1 MGVMSE
7 LSPILILKLA
17 TPTYEYITSLD
28 QGLSPAVLHSFE
40 LALSSENESINIFI
54 VKNSGVKCSGYKWVL
69 DKMSGILIYCC
80 HDLITSA

>member
-54 VKNSGVKCSGYKWVL
+54 VKTLVSSAVVINGFLTKCQEFLFIVA
-69 DKMSGILIYCC
+69 MI
-80 HDLITSA
+80 